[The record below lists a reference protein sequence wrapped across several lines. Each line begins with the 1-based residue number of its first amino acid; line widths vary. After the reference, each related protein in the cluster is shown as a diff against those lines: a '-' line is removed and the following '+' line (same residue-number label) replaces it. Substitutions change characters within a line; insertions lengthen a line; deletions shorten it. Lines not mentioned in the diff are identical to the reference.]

1 MDTTKQNSPNYEP
14 HSDKTGKKLNWLRA
28 AVLGANDGIVS
39 TASLVVGVAG
49 ATSSSSAILTAGLAG
64 LIAGALSM
72 GVGEYISV
80 STQKD
85 TEKALLEK
93 ERLELLE
100 NPNYEKEELVKIYTG
115 KGLTQETALLVANE
129 LTLNDAYGAH
139 VDAELGLNP
148 NELTNPWHAA
158 YASTASF
165 LAGAIVPLLIILV
178 APSNYKISLTF
189 FGVFIALVITGSL
202 SAQAGGA
209 NKTKAVIRVVF
220 GGLLAMIITYGI
232 GKLFGVV
239 GI

>member
-1 MDTTKQNSPNYEP
+1 MDNLENYEP
-14 HSDKTGKKLNWLRA
+14 HSDKSGKKLNWLRA

-49 ATSSSSAILTAGLAG
+49 ATSSASAILTAGLAG

-85 TEKALLEK
+85 SEKALLEK
-93 ERLELLE
+93 ERLEVLE
-100 NPNYEKEELVKIYTG
+100 NPNYEKEELIKIYEN
-115 KGLTQETALLVANE
+115 KGLSKITAIQVANE
-129 LTLNDAYGAH
+129 LSLKDAYKAH

-165 LAGAIVPLLIILV
+165 LVGAIIPLLIIIIS
-178 APSNYKISLTF
+178 PKEMKISMTF
-189 FGVFIALVITGSL
+189 FGVFIALIITGSL

-209 NKTKAVIRVVF
+209 NKTKAVVRVVT
-220 GGLLAMIITYGI
+220 GGLLAMVTTFGV
-232 GKLFGVV
+232 GKLFGVT